1 LIPLHTGAGCTKKLD
16 CDQRPKIKKRMVKV
30 ISVTNQKGGVGKTTT
45 SINLSAALVKRGK
58 RILLLDMDPQGNASV
73 GLGVDT
79 EDLDST
85 IYDVLLSEATAR
97 DAIVK
102 TESGVDVMTANGDLA
117 GAQVELLNEIGR
129 ELRLKKALAP
139 IMDDYDYIFIDCPP
153 ALNVLTIN
161 ALVASNSV
169 MIPMQC
175 EYFALEGLSALI
187 STVRA
192 IRETLNPTL
201 KIEGLLRTMFDKRNS
216 LSGEVSRQLETHF
229 GSKVYETVVPR
240 NVRLAEAPSYGEPA
254 ISYSPK
260 SKGARAYLL
269 LADEMLKL
277 SKAKNESR
285 VNRSNRS
292 NRENTKV

>member
-1 LIPLHTGAGCTKKLD
+1 MA
-16 CDQRPKIKKRMVKV
+16 KV

-79 EDLDST
+79 SELENT
-85 IYDVLLSEATAR
+85 IYDVLLGEATAR
-97 DAIVK
+97 DAIVQ
-102 TESGVDVMTANGDLA
+102 TDSGVDVMTANGDLA

-129 ELRLKKALAP
+129 ELRLKKALVEVLP
-139 IMDDYDYIFIDCPP
+139 DYDYVFIDCPP

-161 ALVASNSV
+161 ALVASHSV

-187 STVRA
+187 STIRA
-192 IRETLNPTL
+192 IRETLNPSL

-229 GSKVYETVVPR
+229 GNKVYDTVVPR

-254 ISYSPK
+254 ISYSPQ
-260 SKGARAYLL
+260 SKGARSYLL
-269 LADEMLKL
+269 LADEILKIAA
-277 SKAKNESR
+277 AKTTSA
-285 VNRSNRS
+285 
-292 NRENTKV
+292 

>member
-1 LIPLHTGAGCTKKLD
+1 
-16 CDQRPKIKKRMVKV
+16 MVKV

-229 GSKVYETVVPR
+229 GKTYV
-240 NVRLAEAPSYGEPA
+240 
-254 ISYSPK
+254 
-260 SKGARAYLL
+260 
-269 LADEMLKL
+269 
-277 SKAKNESR
+277 
-285 VNRSNRS
+285 
-292 NRENTKV
+292 